1 MKRVRGFTL
10 IEMMIVVAIIALLAS
25 IAIPNYNEYINKSRR
40 GQAKACLQEMAQF
53 MERFYTTNMRYD
65 ETTPAGDEV
74 ELPAG
79 GCRTESNLGAF
90 YDIELDPAFTTPRT
104 FRLEAV
110 PRGVQLARDGNVG
123 GCGTLRIDETGAR
136 TRTGDKPIAECW

>member
-25 IAIPNYNEYINKSRR
+25 IAIPNYNEYITKSRR

-65 ETTPAGDEV
+65 QTPAAV
-74 ELPAG
+74 AVALPAG
-79 GCRTESNLGAF
+79 GCRTESNLAT
-90 YDIELDPAFTTPRT
+90 YYTIALDPAFTAPRT

-110 PRGVQLARDGNVG
+110 PQGVQLARDGNVG